1 MAPPV
6 VRGQARVPAWI
17 KPLSVAAVVGM
28 VATVPLAWL
37 AAGAGPVPHA
47 ALAVAASIASIVAH
61 VRRGGGADLG
71 ASLALG
77 LGVTLGIG
85 VPDGV
90 VGGGVHAAVAIVG
103 VALSSWIHLGHLRRP
118 AAAQVT
124 GSAAQQ

>member
-1 MAPPV
+1 MAPPA

-28 VATVPLAWL
+28 VATIPLAWL

-47 ALAVAASIASIVAH
+47 ALAVSAFIASVAAH
-61 VRRGGGADLG
+61 VRRGGGGDLG

-77 LGVTLGIG
+77 LGVMLGVG

-90 VGGGVHAAVAIVG
+90 VGAGVHAAVAIAG
-103 VALSSWIHLGHLRRP
+103 VALSTWVHLGHLRR
-118 AAAQVT
+118 
-124 GSAAQQ
+124 SAAQM